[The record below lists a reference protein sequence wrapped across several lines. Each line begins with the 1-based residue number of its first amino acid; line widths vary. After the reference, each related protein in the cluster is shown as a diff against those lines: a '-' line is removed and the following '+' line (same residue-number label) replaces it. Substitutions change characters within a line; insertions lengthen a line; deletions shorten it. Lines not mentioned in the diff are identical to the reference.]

1 MPARRPRAV
10 GDGLRIGAL
19 CILDD
24 KPRAPLTQAERQ
36 SLRDLAD
43 CVEQAIGHVDLHEQS
58 VALQSAQRCGYAHV
72 QWAPAG
78 FLGDE
83 LPSETHPNDALLAQ
97 ALRNVRDGDVLMAH
111 LGIWSR
117 RDPFAPMIDPL
128 VAGLKRGDTVVL
140 SNGMIGKVTRVEADQ
155 AMVEI
160 AQGVNVAVVK
170 QMITQVRDRTA
181 VAANDT
187 KTIAKS

>member
-1 MPARRPRAV
+1 M
-10 GDGLRIGAL
+10 
-19 CILDD
+19 
-24 KPRAPLTQAERQ
+24 TE
-36 SLRDLAD
+36 
-43 CVEQAIGHVDLHEQS
+43 
-58 VALQSAQRCGYAHV
+58 
-72 QWAPAG
+72 
-78 FLGDE
+78 
-83 LPSETHPNDALLAQ
+83 
-97 ALRNVRDGDVLMAH
+97 LMA
-111 LGIWSR
+111 G
-117 RDPFAPMIDPL
+117 PFGTLIFFVPVIILFYFMLIRPQQKAMKAHQAL